1 MHRYTIGIDL
11 GGTNIKGALVERG
24 EGAVTQQQT
33 PTQANEGPEAVLDR
47 IAALIRELWDEL
59 EDGTVAGIGIGAPGN
74 IDLDRTTL
82 SHPPNLPGWEVV
94 DVQAAIR
101 QRLGTD
107 VPVLVENDAN
117 VAGLGSAHY
126 GAGRSFDSFVMI
138 TLGTGVGGAIILDNA
153 IYRGTTG
160 SAGEIGHMSIDY
172 EGPIPRSGV
181 AGAIEAYLGQHYLT
195 RYARYRLLT
204 DERTILHEMTGP
216 ELDGLTPKMLYDAAL
231 RGDEPAIEILSWAG
245 HKFGVFLGSIV
256 QLLDVRKFVVGGG
269 ISAAGDFIL
278 ETARESIQRYVM
290 PGMRNDLEIIQET
303 LGNQVGILGAAHLVV
318 QYLDAH
324 ASSSASADAP

>member
-1 MHRYTIGIDL
+1 MQHYTIGIDL

-33 PTQANEGPEAVLDR
+33 PTRADEGPEAVLDR
-47 IAALIRELWDEL
+47 ITDLIQELMAEAPGDV
-59 EDGTVAGIGIGAPGN
+59 GGIGIGAPGN
-74 IDLDRTTL
+74 INLDRTTL
-82 SHPPNLPGWEVV
+82 SYPPNLPGWEVV
-94 DVQAAIR
+94 DMRAAIR
-101 QRLGTD
+101 DRLGTTM
-107 VPVLVENDAN
+107 PVLVENDAN

-126 GAGRSFDSFVMI
+126 GAGRPYDSFVMV
-138 TLGTGVGGAIILDNA
+138 TLGTGVGGAVILNNE

-181 AGAIEAYLGQHYLT
+181 AGAIEAYLGQHFLT

-204 DERTILHEMTGP
+204 DERTMLHEMAGP
-216 ELDGLTPKMLYDAAL
+216 DLEDLSPKMLHEAAL
-231 RGDEPAIEILSWAG
+231 RGDRPAIEVLEWAG
-245 HKFGVFLGSIV
+245 HKFGVFLGGIV
-256 QLLDVRKFVVGGG
+256 HLLDVRTFIVGGG
-269 ISAAGDFIL
+269 VSAAGDFIL
-278 ETARESIQRYVM
+278 NPARTSIQRYVM
-290 PGMRNDLEIIQET
+290 PGMRDGLEIIQET

-324 ASSSASADAP
+324 ASSGPSADAP

>member
-24 EGAVTQQQT
+24 EGAVTQHQT
-33 PTQANEGPEAVLDR
+33 PTKAADGPEAVLDR
-47 IAALIRELWDEL
+47 LTALIQALMREAPE
-59 EDGTVAGIGIGAPGN
+59 EIGGIGIGAPGN

-94 DVQAAIR
+94 NMRDAIQR
-101 QRLGTD
+101 RLGID
-107 VPVLVENDAN
+107 LPVLVENDAN

-126 GAGRSFDSFVMI
+126 GAGRPHDSFVMV
-138 TLGTGVGGAIILDNA
+138 TLGTGVGGAVILNNA

-172 EGPIPRSGV
+172 EGPIARSGV
-181 AGAIEAYLGQHYLT
+181 AGAIEAYLGQQFLT

-204 DERTILHEMTGP
+204 DEQTVLHEMAGP
-216 ELDGLTPKMLYDAAL
+216 DLFDLTPKMLHEAAL
-231 RGDEPAIEILSWAG
+231 RGDAPAIEVLEWAG
-245 HKFGVFLGSIV
+245 HKFGVFLGGIV
-256 QLLDVRKFVVGGG
+256 HLLDVRTFVVGGG
-269 ISAAGDFIL
+269 VSAAGDFIL
-278 ETARESIQRYVM
+278 NPARASIRRFVM
-290 PGMRNDLEIIQET
+290 PGMRDGLQIIQET

-324 ASSSASADAP
+324 ASSSPSADAP

>member
-1 MHRYTIGIDL
+1 MQRFAIGIDL
-11 GGTNIKGALVERG
+11 GGTNIKGALVKRG
-24 EGAVTQQQT
+24 EGAVTQRQV
-33 PTQANEGPEAVLDR
+33 PTHADEGPEAVLDR
-47 IAALIRELWDEL
+47 IATLTRSLWNDVDEDAL
-59 EDGTVAGIGIGAPGN
+59 GGIGIGAPGN

-82 SHPPNLPGWEVV
+82 SYPPNLPGWEVV
-94 DVQAAIR
+94 DMRAAI
-101 QRLGTD
+101 QERLNTD
-107 VPVLVENDAN
+107 LPVLVENDAN

-126 GAGRSFDSFVMI
+126 GAGRPFDSFVMV
-138 TLGTGVGGAIILDNA
+138 TLGTGVGGAIILDNT

-181 AGAIEAYLGQHYLT
+181 AGAIEAYLGQHFLT

-204 DERTILHEMTGP
+204 DEHTMLHEMAGP
-216 ELDGLTPKMLYDAAL
+216 DLDDLTPKLLYDAAL
-231 RGDEPAIEILSWAG
+231 RGDEPAIEILNWAG
-245 HKFGVFLGSIV
+245 HKFGVFLGGIV

-278 ETARESIQRYVM
+278 NAARASIRRYVM